1 MLMGMDQST
10 TSSLSLQ
17 QCIDTGLKVMRIFTK
32 PSSILTKTAAGKW
45 LCFFWIFVVL
55 HRYIYKQDGEP
66 FLGSK
71 CAHRYITTDELEA
84 ALKEYG
90 MGDDA
95 TIKEVLSDV
104 DSDNVS
110 WNKNLLFII
119 LLLSRKLDFD
129 HNVLLLLQ
137 DGRINYEEFCAMMR
151 SGNPQQQQPRLF

>member
-1 MLMGMDQST
+1 MV
-10 TSSLSLQ
+10 SL
-17 QCIDTGLKVMRIFTK
+17 
-32 PSSILTKTAAGKW
+32 
-45 LCFFWIFVVL
+45 
-55 HRYIYKQDGEP
+55 
-66 FLGSK
+66 FLA
-71 CAHRYITTDELEA
+71 CVHRYITTDELEA

-110 WNKNLLFII
+110 QNKNLVLP
-119 LLLSRKLDFD
+119 RKLDFV

-151 SGNPQQQQPRLF
+151 SGNPQQPRLF